1 MKIKC
6 ILFSAVIL
14 LLLLTA
20 CSSNY
25 DYIARRQFANGD
37 YAIAIE
43 NYDRFIAME
52 QNGAEITKAELDR
65 AECYY
70 QLGMKAYK
78 ANKFKLAIRFMYLS
92 NLEKADRILDRCYM
106 TLAERAG
113 ESNKLDT
120 QNAYYE
126 MIINNLDD
134 SDLMPEV
141 LFKQIDLQINKFSND
156 KIAWIRYM
164 YLYDHFPKHN
174 NVARAQ
180 VFMDDYIP
188 GYVEKTI
195 QALDSTLIFNEV
207 VDSLNVIASY
217 PTVYQPDIMKKISRL
232 YVDKAEENI
241 ADREYIIADSLFR
254 IAIEYNPEETRFVNQ
269 RLNEICNL
277 FVVKGDSLVSVRA
290 IDAGIRHYRKSFTII
305 ADYAPA
311 VEGIKKAEEFRVRIE
326 KAEFHLAEG
335 EALEAEEKYP
345 EALAKYRESYKYD
358 PLETTAYKIFIANNM
373 IKIEEDPIGFAKEI
387 IAEYKN
393 GMLFSRIN
401 KLENRLIDEYGDL
414 VRTSEWR
421 YMLSIGQSKY
431 EVRYDITTPDKN
443 YFFVWLVNLREKKVS
458 PLNPES
464 EKLIDGKLEEL

>member
-1 MKIKC
+1 MI
-6 ILFSAVIL
+6 
-14 LLLLTA
+14 TA

-43 NYDRFIAME
+43 NYDRFIALE

-65 AECYY
+65 AECYF
-70 QLGMKAYK
+70 QLGMKAYNQK
-78 ANKFKLAIRFMYLS
+78 KLKLAIRFMYLS
-92 NLEKADRILDRCYM
+92 NLEKADRILDRCYLQ
-106 TLAERAG
+106 LAEKAK
-113 ESNKLDT
+113 ESDKHKT

-141 LFKQIDLQINKFSND
+141 LFKQIDLQINEFSND
-156 KIAWIRYM
+156 SIAWKRYM
-164 YLYDHFPKHN
+164 YMYDNYPKHE

-195 QALDSTLIFNEV
+195 ESLDDSLEFNDV

-217 PTVYQPDIMKKISRL
+217 PTIHKPDIMKKISRL
-232 YVDKAEENI
+232 YIDEAESNI
-241 ADREYIIADSLFR
+241 SSREYISADSLFR
-254 IAIEYNPEETRFVNQ
+254 IAIKYNPENTKFVNN

-277 FVVKGDSLVSVRA
+277 FVLKADSLVSVRR
-290 IDAGIRHYRKSFTII
+290 IDDGIRHYKKSFTII
-305 ADYAPA
+305 PDYEAA
-311 VEGIKKAEEFRVRIE
+311 IEGIKKAEEFKVRIA
-326 KAEFHLAEG
+326 KAEKYLAEG
-335 EALEAEEKYP
+335 EILEGEEKYP
-345 EALAKYRESYKYD
+345 EALEKFKLSYQYDQLES
-358 PLETTAYKIFIANNM
+358 TSYKIFIAENM

-401 KLENRLIDEYGDL
+401 KLENRLIEEYGDL

-464 EKLIDGKLEEL
+464 EKLVEGKLEEL